1 MGRNTSMPRDDRPA
15 ADRGQL
21 RPGERVE
28 VHRDAVVH
36 HLGIVDEAAP
46 HLGVVWIRDAGTGI
60 RRMLS
65 RDEVVLHPCRTE
77 RPEHR

>member
-1 MGRNTSMPRDDRPA
+1 MSANTSMPQDDRPA
-15 ADRGQL
+15 ADWGQL

-36 HLGIVDEAAP
+36 HLGVVDGAAP
-46 HLGVVWIRDAGTGI
+46 HLGVVWIRDAGTGT
-60 RRMLS
+60 RTMLS
-65 RDEVVLHPCRTE
+65 HDEVVLRPCRTE

>member
-1 MGRNTSMPRDDRPA
+1 M
-15 ADRGQL
+15 
-21 RPGERVE
+21 
-28 VHRDAVVH
+28 HRDAVVH